1 VITNEVREMKRDAKR
16 IGIIGLVILVLL
28 ASVSCSTAVPTEKTP
43 APSIAVP
50 PMGPGPELLP
60 GSISVSSSPS
70 GARVTI
76 DGCNWIDNTPCKTP
90 DLPLGNYTIRVSLEG
105 YQEWSKTVEVKFNE
119 TSYVNATLTQTPT
132 PTPKA
137 PTTVLGVITA
147 LVISGIIVGIKRRT
161 G

>member
-1 VITNEVREMKRDAKR
+1 MKRDAKR

-28 ASVSCSTAVPTEKTP
+28 ACVSCSTAVSAEDTP
-43 APSIAVP
+43 APSISIP

-90 DLPLGNYTIRVSLEG
+90 DLPLDNYTVRVSLEG
-105 YQEWSKTVEVKFNE
+105 YQEWSKTVEAKFNE
-119 TSYVNATLTQTPT
+119 TTYVHATLTPNPT
-132 PTPKA
+132 PEA
-137 PTTVLGVITA
+137 PITVLCAVIA
-147 LVISGIIVGIKRRT
+147 LIISGIIATKTKVRKN
-161 G
+161 